1 MKTSLLRY
9 TGLLL
14 LFLLA
19 GSRPLMAQNDLNL
32 ALNKPGNSG
41 STATAS
47 AASVESASLPASNM
61 NDGNQ
66 ATRWGS
72 DFGPNQSL
80 VINLG
85 SVQAIDRIRISWEQ
99 AFAVD
104 FELQVASNSSFDG
117 YKILKTVF
125 GNVPVTHNGQ
135 FLNEF
140 SNLNA
145 VGQYIRLVATR
156 RHEVNGAF
164 YGYSIYEFEV
174 FGFSNNTNNNL
185 IVTQNATTA
194 VSASNTENSYVPT
207 NAFDGNPETRWSTRN
222 FQNQTLLIDFGALAT
237 VSRVYISWEYAYAT
251 NFTIQYARTQADVDA
266 NNWSPFATYTDNQSF
281 YNEVANT
288 ATARFF
294 RVLARNSALAS
305 GGFSIYEFAL
315 FGSATPLPVSL
326 LSFTAAPQGSAVAVK
341 WSTATELNNAG
352 FEVQRSANAT
362 DFATLAKVAGAGN
375 SQTLKQYQYLD
386 AAPLSATSYYR
397 LKQVDLNGTATYS
410 PVVAVQATG
419 SSAALAAISIYP
431 NPTAD
436 RATIEWSASTASP
449 VRWSL
454 TSTTGQLVRSGSLD
468 AQQGYNAQALDLR
481 TCAAG
486 SYVLTVE
493 SAGKVLGRTRVQ
505 KAE

>member
-1 MKTSLLRY
+1 MKTPLLRY

-32 ALNKPGNSG
+32 ALSKPGNQG
-41 STATAS
+41 STATVT

-66 ATRWGS
+66 ATRWAS
-72 DFGPNQSL
+72 NAGPYQSF
-80 VINLG
+80 VVNLG
-85 SVQAIDRIRISWEQ
+85 SVQPIDRIRISWEQ
-99 AFAVD
+99 AYAVD
-104 FELQVASNSSFDG
+104 FELQVASNSAFDN
-117 YKILKTVF
+117 YTVVKQVTD
-125 GNVPVTHNGQ
+125 NVPVVHNGQ
-135 FLNEF
+135 FLNEY
-140 SNLNA
+140 SGLNTT
-145 VGQYIRLVATR
+145 GQYIRFVGSR
-156 RHEVNGAF
+156 RHVINGNS

-174 FGFSNNTNNNL
+174 FSFSNTTNNNL
-185 IVTQNATTA
+185 IVTQKPTTTTT
-194 VSASNTENSYVPT
+194 ASNTENSYVPA

-222 FQNQTLLIDFGALAT
+222 YQYQTLVVDFGALAT
-237 VSRVYISWEYAYAT
+237 VTKAYVSWEYAYAT
-251 NFTIQYARTQADVDA
+251 DYSIEYARTQADVDA
-266 NNWSPFATYTDNQSF
+266 NFWSPFASYTNNQAF
-281 YNEVANT
+281 YNEVAGT

-294 RVLARNSALAS
+294 RILARKSVLAS

-315 FGSATPLPVSL
+315 FGTATPLPVSL
-326 LSFTAAPQGSAVAVK
+326 LSFTAAPQGSGVAVK

-352 FEVQRSANAT
+352 FEVQRSANGT

-375 SQTLKQYQYLD
+375 SQTLKAYQYLD
-386 AAPLSATSYYR
+386 AAPLAATSYYR
-397 LKQVDLNGTATYS
+397 LKQVDQDGTATYS
-410 PVVAVQATG
+410 PVVAVQAAAG
-419 SSAALAAISIYP
+419 AALATINIYP

-436 RATIEWSASTASP
+436 RATIEWNASTASP

-454 TSTTGQLVRSGSLD
+454 TSTTGQLVRSGNLE